1 MSKKSTTESE
11 PMLATEKLAFNPDF
25 GDVLGALMQAGW
37 SYSIEHVRVN
47 ESVMRTIVIG
57 NVVGN
62 DGNPHPKAQDVQV
75 VWEYVDGEWFCD
87 RDKTGTVRHT
97 TQGEKIT
104 PKTPDQLILHL
115 GRFAPEWIYAEIE
128 AKPTRK
134 PKQKAI
140 GDGKTKHEPEPE
152 VEESSA
158 GLVDEETIEE

>member
-1 MSKKSTTESE
+1 MSKKSNAEAE

-37 SYSIEHVRVN
+37 SYSIEHARIN
-47 ESVMRTIVIG
+47 ESVMRTIVTGSVIG
-57 NVVGN
+57 V
-62 DGNPHPKAQDVQV
+62 DGQPHPKARDIQI

-97 TQGEKIT
+97 GKGEVIE
-104 PKTPDQLILHL
+104 PKTADQLIIYA
-115 GRFAPEWIYAEIE
+115 GKYAPEWIFAGIE

-140 GDGKTKHEPEPE
+140 GDGKTQHEPDEADEPKT
-152 VEESSA
+152 
-158 GLVDEETIEE
+158 GLVDEETVEE